1 MLQRK
6 TPLKSKSTLK
16 RKTPLRSKTQ
26 LKSNST
32 LERKTPLKSR
42 TPLKSKTALKSKS
55 TLKSKTR
62 LQSKA
67 KLKTHSYKKT
77 VEDPTLTLAFPKF
90 ARVRNQQTIEEAK
103 LDYCELCGKPCYGN
117 EPHHIIP
124 RGAGG
129 PDIKEN
135 LIQLCPICH
144 TNTHSGHHS
153 KEELFSIVGLRLG
166 LSVDEIEETIAIAR
180 GRRRHAL

>member
-6 TPLKSKSTLK
+6 TPLKSKSQLK
-16 RKTPLRSKTQ
+16 RKTPLKSKTT
-26 LKSNST
+26 LKSHSK
-32 LERKTPLKSR
+32 LERKTP
-42 TPLKSKTALKSKS
+42 LKSKS
-55 TLKSKTR
+55 TLKSKTPLR
-62 LQSKA
+62 SKTTLKSKSKLQSKV

-77 VEDPTLTLAFPKF
+77 VEDTTLTLAFPKF
-90 ARVRNQQTIEEAK
+90 ARVRNQQTIEDAK

-144 TNTHSGHHS
+144 TDTHGGHHS
-153 KEELFSIVGLRLG
+153 KEELFSIVGFRLG
-166 LSVDEIEETIAIAR
+166 VSVDEIEETIAVAR
-180 GRRRHAL
+180 GRRRT

>member
-16 RKTPLRSKTQ
+16 RKTPLKSKST

-42 TPLKSKTALKSKS
+42 TPLKSKSTMKSKS
-55 TLKSKTR
+55 TLKSKTK

-67 KLKTHSYKKT
+67 KLKTRSYKKT
-77 VEDPTLTLAFPKF
+77 VEDTTLGLMFPKF
-90 ARVRNQQTIEEAK
+90 ARVRNQQTIEDAK
-103 LDYCELCGKPCYGN
+103 LDYCELCGRPCYGN
-117 EPHHIIP
+117 EPHHIVP

-135 LIQLCPICH
+135 LIQLCPVCH
-144 TNTHSGHHS
+144 TDTHSGHHT
-153 KEELFSIVGLRLG
+153 KEELFAIVGRRLE
-166 LSVDEIEETIAIAR
+166 LSIDEIEEAIAIAR
-180 GRRRHAL
+180 GRRS